1 MADSRSIERAAAE
14 HWFLAQGLP
23 AVLRPGA
30 LVRRVWRRS
39 APVLAGYAVITA
51 NSILVVAISGTH
63 TIDINGNPT
72 RNEWFVLG
80 TLVLLLP
87 AAAAIGWLVSR
98 TSSAKRRIWVANASV
113 LVMFLGAIFGG
124 PSPRIATNL
133 ATSGTMVF
141 VIVLMTATGLGSILS
156 WAARST
162 LTNLAQ
168 TAGMFVR
175 ALPVVLLTVLVFF
188 NTYVWLMAAVVTR
201 ARLWLALT
209 FLFLIAAAFL
219 LSSTLDRVRP
229 ILFSP
234 DAKATDPMP
243 PGSTPGDPNL
253 LADTPFAHMPD
264 DPSVEPLRRGERIN
278 VVFIVAASQ
287 LGQVLTVSVLT
298 GAIYFI
304 LGPIL
309 IRPRLLASWT
319 RGDGTSDGHLLGMT
333 LPVPDALIQTSMFL
347 TALTFMYLAAKAVE
361 DKEYR
366 AQFVDPLI
374 ENVRVTLG
382 ARDRYR
388 SSLRAAS

>member
-1 MADSRSIERAAAE
+1 VADSRSVERAAAE

-23 AVLRPGA
+23 TVLRPGA

-39 APVLAGYAVITA
+39 APALAGYAVATA

-72 RNEWFVLG
+72 RSEWFVLG
-80 TLVLLLP
+80 ILLLLLP
-87 AAAAIGWLVSR
+87 AAVIVGWLVSR
-98 TSSAKRRIWVANASV
+98 ISSAVRRIWVADMSV
-113 LVMFLGAIFGG
+113 LVIILGAIFGG
-124 PSPRIATNL
+124 PSPHAAANL
-133 ATSGTMVF
+133 ATSGIVVV
-141 VIVLMTATGLGSILS
+141 VIVVMTATGLGSILS
-156 WAARST
+156 WAAHST

-188 NTYVWLMAAVVTR
+188 NTYVWLMAAVVSRT
-201 ARLWLALT
+201 RLWLALI

-219 LSSTLDRVRP
+219 LSSTFDRVRP

-234 DAKATDPMP
+234 DPMP
-243 PGSTPGDPNL
+243 DDPGR
-253 LADTPFAHMPD
+253 LAATPFEHMPD
-264 DPSVEPLRRGERIN
+264 DPAVEPLRRAERIN

-287 LGQVLTVSVLT
+287 LGQVLTVSILT

-304 LGPIL
+304 LGLIL
-309 IRPRLLASWT
+309 ISPRLLESWT

-333 LPVPDALIQTSMFL
+333 LPVPEALIQTSMFL

-374 ENVRVTLG
+374 EDVRVTLV

-388 SSLRAAS
+388 SSLRAVP

>member
-39 APVLAGYAVITA
+39 APALAAYALITA

-87 AAAAIGWLVSR
+87 AAALVGWLVSR
-98 TSSAKRRIWVANASV
+98 TTSAIRRIWVANASV
-113 LVMFLGAIFGG
+113 LVMVLGALFGG
-124 PSPRIATNL
+124 PSPRIAANL
-133 ATSGTMVF
+133 ATSGTTVLI
-141 VIVLMTATGLGSILS
+141 IVVMTATGLGSILS
-156 WAARST
+156 WAANST

-188 NTYVWLMAAVVTR
+188 NTYVWLMAAVVSR
-201 ARLWLALT
+201 ARLWLALI

-234 DAKATDPMP
+234 DPMP
-243 PGSTPGDPNL
+243 EQSGL

-264 DPSVEPLRRGERIN
+264 EPAVEPLRRGERIN

-298 GAIYFI
+298 GGIYFI
-304 LGPIL
+304 LGLIL
-309 IRPRLLASWT
+309 ISPRLLDSWT
-319 RGDGTSDGHLLGMT
+319 RGDGASDGHLLGMT
-333 LPVPDALIQTSMFL
+333 LPVPEALIQTSMFL
-347 TALTFMYLAAKAVE
+347 TALTFMYLAAKAVQ

-374 ENVRVTLG
+374 ENVRVTLV

>member
-1 MADSRSIERAAAE
+1 MADSRSVERAAAE

-39 APVLAGYAVITA
+39 APALAGYAVITA

-80 TLVLLLP
+80 ILLLLLP
-87 AAAAIGWLVSR
+87 AAAGVGWLVSR
-98 TSSAKRRIWVANASV
+98 ISSAVRRNWVADMSV
-113 LVMFLGAIFGG
+113 VVIILSAVFGG
-124 PSPRIATNL
+124 PSPHLGANL
-133 ATSGTMVF
+133 ATSGTIVV
-141 VIVLMTATGLGSILS
+141 VIVVVTATGLGSILS

-188 NTYVWLMAAVVTR
+188 NTYVWLMAAVVSRT
-201 ARLWLALT
+201 RLWLALI
-209 FLFLIAAAFL
+209 FLFLIAAAFM

-234 DAKATDPMP
+234 DPIPEDPA
-243 PGSTPGDPNL
+243 L
-253 LADTPFAHMPD
+253 LAATPFEHMPD
-264 DPSVEPLRRGERIN
+264 DPTVEPLRRAERIN

-298 GAIYFI
+298 GTIYFI
-304 LGPIL
+304 LGLIL
-309 IRPRLLASWT
+309 ISPRLLDSWT
-319 RGDGTSDGHLLGMT
+319 RGDGTSDGQLLGMT
-333 LPVPDALIQTSMFL
+333 LPVPEALIQTSMFL

-374 ENVRVTLG
+374 EDVRVRLL

-388 SSLRAAS
+388 ASLRPVP

>member
-1 MADSRSIERAAAE
+1 VADSRSTERAAAE

-51 NSILVVAISGTH
+51 NSILVVAITGTH

-72 RNEWFVLG
+72 RNEWFVLAA
-80 TLVLLLP
+80 LVLLLP
-87 AAAAIGWLVSR
+87 AAAAVGWLVSR
-98 TSSAKRRIWVANASV
+98 ISSPLRRIWVANVSV
-113 LVMFLGAIFGG
+113 LVMVLGAIFGG
-124 PSPRIATNL
+124 PSPHVSANL
-133 ATSGTMVF
+133 ATSGAIVL
-141 VIVLMTATGLGSILS
+141 VIVVMTASGVGSILS
-156 WAARST
+156 WAAHST
-162 LTNLAQ
+162 LANLAQ

-188 NTYVWLMAAVVTR
+188 NTYVWLMAAVVSR
-201 ARLWLALT
+201 RRLWVALI

-219 LSSTLDRVRP
+219 LSSTLDKVRP
-229 ILFSP
+229 ILSSP
-234 DAKATDPMP
+234 DPMP
-243 PGSTPGDPNL
+243 EDPAR
-253 LADTPFAHMPD
+253 LAATPFEHMPD
-264 DPSVEPLRRGERIN
+264 DPQVDPLNRGERVN
-278 VVFIVAASQ
+278 VVFIVGVSQ
-287 LGQVLTVSVLT
+287 LGQVLTVSLLT

-304 LGPIL
+304 LGLIL
-309 IRPRLLASWT
+309 ISPRLLDSWT
-319 RGDGTSDGHLLGMT
+319 RGEGTSDGHLLGMT
-333 LPVPDALIQTSMFL
+333 LPIPEALIQTSMFL

-374 ENVRVTLG
+374 DNVRLTLV

-388 SSLRAAS
+388 ASLRKAT